1 MALARTLR
9 SIWRQEWTFDPICTA
24 ECGHDTTAPHREKEE
39 ITTDLPAG
47 SAVALI
53 VNLTRRESA
62 AAVGGE
68 RGVESGESGGVA
80 VGGVVSQ

>member
-1 MALARTLR
+1 MVPARPLR

-39 ITTDLPAG
+39 ITTDGLAG
-47 SAVALI
+47 WLCSAAALI

-62 AAVGGE
+62 VGGE
-68 RGVESGESGGVA
+68 RGERAESGGVA